1 MKIIWSPTSL
11 RHIESIGDF
20 IALDSPKRAQFFVKK
35 LINSV
40 ERLKDFPLSGSVVKE
55 SPNLKQIIVQG
66 YRIVYRAKDKQ
77 NEIIAVLKPF
87 QLKFFSI

>member
-11 RHIESIGDF
+11 RHIEAIGDF
-20 IALDSPKRAQFFVKK
+20 IALDSPKRAQLFVQK

-77 NEIIAVLKPF
+77 VEIIAVLTPF
-87 QLKFFSI
+87 QL

>member
-11 RHIESIGDF
+11 RHIEAIGDF
-20 IALDSPKRAQFFVKK
+20 IALDSPKRAQLFVQK

-40 ERLKDFPLSGSVVKE
+40 ERLKDFPLSGSVFKE
-55 SPNLKQIIVQG
+55 SPNLKQLIVQA

-77 NEIIAVLKPF
+77 IEIIALLTPF
-87 QLKFFSI
+87 QLEYDL

>member
-11 RHIESIGDF
+11 RHIEAIGDF

-55 SPNLKQIIVQG
+55 SPNLKQIIVQS

-77 NEIIAVLKPF
+77 IEIIAVLTPF
-87 QLKFFSI
+87 QL

>member
-11 RHIESIGDF
+11 RHIEAIGDF
-20 IALDSPKRAQFFVKK
+20 IALDSPKRAQLFVQK

-77 NEIIAVLKPF
+77 IEIIAVLTPF
-87 QLKFFSI
+87 QL

>member
-1 MKIIWSPTSL
+1 MKIIWSPTAL
-11 RHIESIGDF
+11 KHIEAIGDF
-20 IALDSPKRAQFFVKK
+20 IALDSPKRAQLFIQK

-55 SPNLKQIIVQG
+55 SPNLKQIIVLG

-77 NEIIAVLKPF
+77 IEIIAVLTPF
-87 QLKFFSI
+87 QL

>member
-1 MKIIWSPTSL
+1 MKILWSPTSL
-11 RHIESIGDF
+11 RHIEAIGDF
-20 IALDSPKRAQFFVKK
+20 ISLDSPKRAQLFVQK

-66 YRIVYRAKDKQ
+66 YRIVYRAKDERI
-77 NEIIAVLKPF
+77 EIIAVLTPF
-87 QLKFFSI
+87 QL